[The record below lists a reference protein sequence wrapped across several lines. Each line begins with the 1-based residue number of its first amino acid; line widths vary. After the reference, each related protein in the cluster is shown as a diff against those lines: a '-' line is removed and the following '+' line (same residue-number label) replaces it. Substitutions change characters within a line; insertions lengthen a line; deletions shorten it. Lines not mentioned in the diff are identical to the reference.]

1 MELWKYLQV
10 RRQPEPIVP
19 STGELTIERLT
30 HDPGTPITL
39 RQINSLPEN
48 VGRRVYRALIPP
60 GLLTRFGIDPV
71 TWQGPNGDQP
81 VELSTDPQAGAVYL
95 QVRQAASTS
104 DSFLR
109 MELADNV
116 MNGIDLHLLVI
127 HDPNSPHFGTDYDEL
142 GRPTLF
148 GTARRNLVEEERA
161 MQSGLA
167 PAQVRA
173 GLRGS
178 KSVLQHLEV
187 FLATLG
193 HRAYFLE
200 PLTYVSAW
208 VFERFGF
215 AYVRG
220 HKLMDDIHDEFQPGG
235 RLYQALDGSTPF
247 RQPDQWR
254 TVRGRA
260 WAIHDGILSAIGETW
275 NGLRMVKQV
284 GRHAGVETFPGAE
297 Y

>member
-10 RRQPEPIVP
+10 RRQPEPVVP

-81 VELSTDPQAGAVYL
+81 VELSTDPQAGAVHL

-142 GRPTLF
+142 GRPILF

-161 MQSGLA
+161 MQAGLA

-220 HKLMDDIHDEFQPGG
+220 HKLMDDIHDEFQP
-235 RLYQALDGSTPF
+235 A
-247 RQPDQWR
+247 WR
-254 TVRGRA
+254 IAPRAGLACSLSIKRWMRCVTRRPRTATV
-260 WAIHDGILSAIGETW
+260 
-275 NGLRMVKQV
+275 
-284 GRHAGVETFPGAE
+284 
-297 Y
+297 